1 MFAVTKIIDESLYA
15 VKIITDRRQHPEAYE
30 CDDTREEE
38 DEFERLFNNWA
49 DTAYLYN
56 FFETHVEDL
65 QSGYFGGK
73 ISIEEA
79 VMRTLA
85 EAAALEEKLLDLAEK
100 GKMHRKIKL
109 EQLFRPL
116 FKRDQLVYPPPER
129 QQSKAYGEG
138 RRSWLRVYAIRIDEN
153 LYIIT
158 GGAIKLTEAMNTR
171 PHLMAELAKLK
182 QVREFL
188 IEEQII
194 DLESLTEFLEIDL

>member
-158 GGAIKLTEAMNTR
+158 GGAIKLTEDMNTR